1 MVSTRK
7 IHLSLISSLCLF
19 GMILFWKPNPLTSD
33 RRERGAPLVLAT
45 RDPSPRETKI
55 MFVTAFVDLGS
66 DYNVKSVDDRMR
78 HFKKLATS
86 GIPLLVFVSPTY
98 ESLLDM
104 AVEQYPNI
112 EKVVTVDWTTFETYK
127 IIHSFSDLK
136 LPGVRGQSKDTHQY
150 MALQLSKPEFLYRA
164 LNHTQSSHLA
174 WIDFNVAH
182 VFKTNVAFQRLQAM
196 SKRPLKAP
204 LLAFAGIWPKITSSD
219 FKGLLERAHW
229 RFAGGFFIADRDS
242 LARFNALSRD
252 ALRIFLS
259 QTGFLV
265 WEVNFWAWLEST
277 FPFSF
282 RPLVYAA
289 DHNEML
295 VLVPE
300 DIYI

>member
-1 MVSTRK
+1 M
-7 IHLSLISSLCLF
+7 LASS
-19 GMILFWKPNPLTSD
+19 NP
-33 RRERGAPLVLAT
+33 APC
-45 RDPSPRETKI
+45 ETKTT
-55 MFVTAFVDLGS
+55 FVTAFVDLGS

-86 GIPLLVFVSPTY
+86 GILLLVFVSPTY
-98 ESLLDM
+98 ESLLD
-104 AVEQYPNI
+104 AAAEQYPNI

-150 MALQLSKPEFLYRA
+150 MALQLSKPEFLDMA

-182 VFKTNVAFQRLQAM
+182 VFKTDSALQRLQAICQ
-196 SKRPLKAP
+196 RPLKTP
-204 LLAFAGIWPKITSSD
+204 LLAFAGIWPKIASSD

-229 RFAGGFFIADRDS
+229 RFAGGFFIADRES
-242 LARFNALSRD
+242 LATFNALSRD

-282 RPLVYAA
+282 RPLVYNA
-289 DHNEML
+289 DHDERL